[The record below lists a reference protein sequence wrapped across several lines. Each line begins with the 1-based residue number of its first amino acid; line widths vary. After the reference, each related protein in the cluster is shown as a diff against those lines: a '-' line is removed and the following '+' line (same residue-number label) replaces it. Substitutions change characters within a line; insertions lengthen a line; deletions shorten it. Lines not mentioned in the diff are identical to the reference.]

1 MYQKF
6 IKNIPKFIEN
16 VPKCIEYINIPKYI
30 KVKICPGNVSKMHRN
45 VSQPY
50 WKCIDAY
57 SEPSNDTYF
66 SELKSSMSN
75 AGSRWKKKN
84 KNC

>member
-16 VPKCIEYINIPKYI
+16 VPKCIENINIPKYI
-30 KVKICPGNVSKMHRN
+30 KVKNCPGNVSKMHRN

-57 SEPSNDTYF
+57 
-66 SELKSSMSN
+66 
-75 AGSRWKKKN
+75 
-84 KNC
+84 